1 MNDRCSLCRIKVN
14 KMLSSLNLNNNI
26 FIPKYTLNNKKEE
39 KYSYINKSKEKSS
52 KVNHSNIMNNN
63 NSYIKESKNKS
74 TIETT
79 EENYT
84 KQPID
89 FIINHGVLVYQRN
102 LKGEEIIN
110 LGINNEYLRKN
121 NFKIDNNCIKQSFLN
136 NKNIKLN
143 NSKKSLFSM
152 NDTHSSKNKNKNNSF
167 CRNKIFCIN
176 NLNSTLNSNS
186 SVNSMNINN
195 IKINCD
201 KNKLNKAHTQL
212 NLNNKKNVIN
222 YVRKKK
228 NNNENAFHIIR
239 NKKNYGTSN
248 NDENVMLNNEKCMR
262 DTNNLKKKIKF
273 SPKKQKHNF
282 IINNNF
288 KISKLIHSLHIA
300 KIFYLKKY
308 YKIFISNLS
317 KKVNEIINNL
327 NNKTEETDK
336 NKAIDENIRNTTYNQ
351 RHNKSNNILV
361 NKTLSPTS
369 TNTNEYQSNSNKNL
383 SLLISKNLRFFS
395 KDKGN
400 NNKDENIKERRPS
413 ELFRDSNSLRK
424 KFEQICRRK
433 RKEKTVI
440 FSNRFRDT
448 NSPLNYLSD
457 TNKTN
462 SFSNLCD
469 NNSVNSFQIKNNYN
483 YNFNQLYRD
492 NSIDNENNK
501 ENKNNNNIISNTNV
515 TGEKLIEFKNEKN
528 KNRIKLVKNNEKNNI
543 RFNKYII
550 SNNTR
555 KKTNSY
561 NHFGQNKESMKE
573 KDNIKKNSFSI
584 NNKENINNNSISSKN
599 KNIFKKVFIHKRN
612 NYFLEDN
619 NIIKI
624 KEKIMKRNIT
634 YNNSNDPYNFKNKN
648 IALLIKNICTKDRRI
663 FVHITYIPLVL
674 TSNNNYK
681 KYNYNLLK
689 VENIFSYK
697 YMNKKKKN
705 KRNNEFGKKLSLI
718 REEDEKSKNLNS
730 TKSSIKLEE
739 DLNSNKNNANNIRI
753 TQNIRGNYL
762 NIVKIVNLL
771 EKYFCKY
778 HKGKKK
784 EFIFNLK
791 IIFLLESIKKII
803 KRNTKNTLFIKYI
816 KEINEQRNNDV
827 YNSEKGQNNLD
838 DKNIDKKILISHKI
852 ET

>member
-1 MNDRCSLCRIKVN
+1 MDDRSSLCRIKVN

-26 FIPKYTLNNKKEE
+26 FVPKYTLNSKKEE
-39 KYSYINKSKEKSS
+39 KYSFINKSKEKSA
-52 KVNHSNIMNNN
+52 KVNHSNIMKNN
-63 NSYIKESKNKS
+63 NSNIKESKNKL
-74 TIETT
+74 TETT

-102 LKGEEIIN
+102 LKGEEIVN
-110 LGINNEYLRKN
+110 LGINNKYLRKN
-121 NFKIDNNCIKQSFLN
+121 NFKMDNNDIKQSFSN

-152 NDTHSSKNKNKNNSF
+152 NDTHNLKNKNKNNSY
-167 CRNKIFCIN
+167 CRNKIFGIN

-195 IKINCD
+195 IKINYD
-201 KNKLNKAHTQL
+201 KNKLNKTQTQL

-239 NKKNYGTSN
+239 KKKNYATSN
-248 NDENVMLNNEKCMR
+248 NDENVILNNEKCIK
-262 DTNNLKKKIKF
+262 DTCNIKKKIKF

-300 KIFYLKKY
+300 RRFYLKKY
-308 YKIFISNLS
+308 YKIFRSNLS
-317 KKVNEIINNL
+317 KKLNDIINNL
-327 NNKTEETDK
+327 NNKIEETDK
-336 NKAIDENIRNTTYNQ
+336 NKTIDENIRNTKYIQ
-351 RHNKSNNILV
+351 EHNKSNNILV
-361 NKTLSPTS
+361 NKILSPKT
-369 TNTNEYQSNSNKNL
+369 TNTNDYQSNSNKNL

-395 KDKGN
+395 KDKDN
-400 NNKDENIKERRPS
+400 NNKDESIKERRPS
-413 ELFRDSNSLRK
+413 ELFRDSKSLKK

-433 RKEKTVI
+433 IKEKTVI
-440 FSNRFRDT
+440 FSNRYRGT
-448 NSPLNYLSD
+448 NSPRNYLSD
-457 TNKTN
+457 SNKTS
-462 SFSNLCD
+462 SFSNLYD
-469 NNSVNSFQIKNNYN
+469 NNSVNSFQINNNYN

-501 ENKNNNNIISNTNV
+501 ENKNNNIINNINETSEN
-515 TGEKLIEFKNEKN
+515 LIEHKNEKN
-528 KNRIKLVKNNEKNNI
+528 KNRIKLVKNKEKSNT

-550 SNNTR
+550 SNNIL
-555 KKTNSY
+555 KKNNSY
-561 NHFGQNKESMKE
+561 NHFGQKNESMKE
-573 KDNIKKNSFSI
+573 NDDIKKKGFSI

-599 KNIFKKVFIHKRN
+599 KNIFKKVFIHKRK

-619 NIIKI
+619 NLIKI
-624 KEKIMKRNIT
+624 KEKIMKRNNT
-634 YNNSNDPYNFKNKN
+634 YNISNDPYNFKNKN

-674 TSNNNYK
+674 TSNNSYK
-681 KYNYNLLK
+681 KYNCNLLK
-689 VENIFSYK
+689 MENIFSYN
-697 YMNKKKKN
+697 YLNKKKKI
-705 KRNNEFGKKLSLI
+705 KRNNEFEKKLSLI

-739 DLNSNKNNANNIRI
+739 DLNSNKKNTNNIRI
-753 TQNIRGNYL
+753 TKNIKGNYL
-762 NIVKIVNLL
+762 NIVKIINLL
-771 EKYFCKY
+771 EKYFSKY

-784 EFIFNLK
+784 EFLFNLK
-791 IIFLLESIKKII
+791 IIFLFESIKKII
-803 KRNTKNTLFIKYI
+803 QRKTKNIIFIKYI
-816 KEINEQRNNDV
+816 KKINEQQNNDIF
-827 YNSEKGQNNLD
+827 NSEKDQNNLD
-838 DKNIDKKILISHKI
+838 DKNIDKNIISHKI
-852 ET
+852 EI